1 MTLDFIG
8 RAFNHHNVGMS
19 TWTKM
24 LFSAIVLLAGAPL
37 LSEQPAADAEG
48 VRQEFVAAMQRIRQH
63 QPDLPDSPAL
73 QSYAIHDYLVAARWR
88 RDLNLRPDEGL
99 DAAIDAFLHTHAG
112 QPVARAL
119 RRDWLTSLAQRR
131 RWDWFLPRSVD
142 VNDPV
147 LICDRLEAR
156 LTSNDTQGL
165 AAAALLR
172 WMSPQK
178 PPAECAEVFAW
189 LRQQGF
195 LTPALAEGRTRAALS
210 ADTPRLARE
219 FAADVPLNRR
229 AALLQWSDLLDSPR
243 SALNVLATHPSLPVE
258 AEALASGF
266 DKLSRT
272 EPAFALDLLPR
283 LLARD
288 GLAPPLQDRLKRSAA
303 LGAAYDRDPRAMT
316 AFDELP
322 AAAVDSQVQ
331 EWRVRAALWKGDYA
345 RALAWMEQMPP
356 SLSATPR
363 WRYWHA
369 RAVAAT
375 MGDDA
380 AAALFAEIAGLR
392 DYYGYLAADRLKQP
406 YNLHVRPSP
415 PDPAAQTAL
424 GNQAGMIRAHELFD
438 CDMTDDAISEWTA
451 VLDGADTALK
461 VQAALLAS
469 RWGWYSQAITTL
481 AQTAEFDD
489 VTLRYPRPYLDA
501 VSQAGKLAQLPQDW
515 ILAVMRQESLFR
527 KDAVSRADARGVMQL
542 VPSTASAIARRWH
555 LSPPGRDGLFD
566 PAIAV
571 PLGAAYLR
579 ELLDRYG
586 EQLALSLAAY
596 NAGPAAISRWLPPRP
611 MDADIWIENI
621 PYNETR
627 GYVQHILEHIVAF
640 ASVRGAETP
649 RLGILLAQA
658 QPATPSL

>member
-1 MTLDFIG
+1 
-8 RAFNHHNVGMS
+8 
-19 TWTKM
+19 M
-24 LFSAIVLLAGAPL
+24 LFSAVFAFAGASA
-37 LSEQPAADAEG
+37 LSEQPPTDEA
-48 VRQEFVAAMQRIRQH
+48 VRQEFVAAMQRIRLH
-63 QPDLPDSPAL
+63 QADMPDSAAL
-73 QSYAIHDYLVAARWR
+73 QNYAIHDYLVAARWR
-88 RDLNLRPDEGL
+88 RDLASRSDESL
-99 DAAIDAFLHTHAG
+99 DAAIDAFLHTHVG

-119 RRDWLTSLAQRR
+119 RRDWLASLAQRR

-156 LTSNDTQGL
+156 LSTNDTQGL

-172 WMSPQK
+172 WMVPQK
-178 PPAECAEVFAW
+178 PPAECADVFAW

-195 LTPALAEGRTRAALS
+195 LTASLAEGRTRAALS

-219 FAADVPLNRR
+219 FAADVPLDRR

-243 SALNVLATHPSLPVE
+243 SALNVLATHPSLAVE
-258 AEALASGF
+258 PDALASGF

-288 GLAPPLQDRLKRSAA
+288 GLAPALQDRLKRSAA
-303 LGAAYDRDPRAMT
+303 LGAAYDRDPRAIT
-316 AFDELP
+316 AFDEIP
-322 AAAVDSQVQ
+322 PAAVDGQVQ
-331 EWRVRAALWKGDYA
+331 EWRVRAALWRGEYA
-345 RALAWMEQMPP
+345 RALAWMEQMPA
-356 SLSATPR
+356 SLSGTPR

-375 MGDDA
+375 TGDA
-380 AAALFAEIAGLR
+380 AAAPMFAEIAGLR
-392 DYYGYLAADRLKQP
+392 DYYGYLAADRLKQT
-406 YNLHVRPSP
+406 YNLNVRPSP
-415 PDPAAQTAL
+415 LDAAAQTAL
-424 GNQAGMIRAHELFD
+424 SSQPGMIRAHELFD
-438 CDMTDDAISEWTA
+438 CDMADDATSEWTA

-469 RWGWYSQAITTL
+469 RWGWYAQAITTL
-481 AQTAEFDD
+481 AQTGEFDD
-489 VTLRYPRPYLDA
+489 VALRYPRPYLDA

-555 LSPPGRDGLFD
+555 LSAPGRDGLLD

-596 NAGPAAISRWLPPRP
+596 NAGPAAIGRWLPPGP
-611 MDADIWIENI
+611 MDADVWIENI

-640 ASVRGAETP
+640 ASVRGAEAP
-649 RLGILLAQA
+649 RLDILLTPVE
-658 QPATPSL
+658 PATPPL

>member
-1 MTLDFIG
+1 M
-8 RAFNHHNVGMS
+8 
-19 TWTKM
+19 
-24 LFSAIVLLAGAPL
+24 LLAGAPVS
-37 LSEQPAADAEG
+37 SEQPAADADTI
-48 VRQEFVAAMQRIRQH
+48 RQEFVAAMQRIRQR

-88 RDLNLRPDEGL
+88 RDLILRPDESL
-99 DAAIDAFLHTHAG
+99 DAAIDGFLHAHAG

-156 LTSNDTQGL
+156 LSSNDTQGL

-172 WMSPQK
+172 WISPQK
-178 PPAECAEVFAW
+178 PPAECADVFAW
-189 LRQQGF
+189 LRKQGF
-195 LTPALAEGRTRAALS
+195 LTPALAEGRTRAALA

-219 FAADVPLNRR
+219 FAADVPVSRR

-243 SALNVLATHPSLPVE
+243 STLNVLAAHPSLPVE
-258 AEALASGF
+258 PEALASGF

-322 AAAVDSQVQ
+322 AAAVDGQVQ

-375 MGDDA
+375 RGDDTA
-380 AAALFAEIAGLR
+380 VPLFAEIAGLR

-406 YNLHVRPSP
+406 YNLNMRPSP
-415 PDPAAQTAL
+415 LDAAAQTAL
-424 GNQAGMIRAHELFD
+424 SSQAGMIRAHELFD
-438 CDMTDDAISEWTA
+438 CDMTEDAISEWTA
-451 VLDGADTALK
+451 VLEGADTALK

-469 RWGWYSQAITTL
+469 RWGWYFQAITTL
-481 AQTAEFDD
+481 AQTGEFDD

-501 VSQAGKLAQLPQDW
+501 VNQAGKLAQLPQDW

-555 LSPPGRDGLFD
+555 LSSPGRDGLFD

-596 NAGPAAISRWLPPRP
+596 NAGPAAIAHWLPPGP

-649 RLGILLAQA
+649 RLDILLSRAE
-658 QPATPSL
+658 PATPLL